1 MQCKLRLSQ
10 GKFSRFIGE
19 INFIMSSNNVKGK
32 RTCWKFQVITIL
44 SIELIKVKLVCK
56 GVSHSGRDTHESS
69 WCAIV
74 SLLTSMLG
82 HVLLCYTITYFT
94 FSLTLQQ
101 LHIFTIYRK
110 YFLTVCIYFCHIAQ
124 SQNNCSQYSQ
134 TTLFLFPV
142 CQVCVFRLN
151 ICTEKFFELWT
162 AITLPIYLIYFLAY
176 VNRNECNL
184 ARKSV

>member
-1 MQCKLRLSQ
+1 M
-10 GKFSRFIGE
+10 
-19 INFIMSSNNVKGK
+19 
-32 RTCWKFQVITIL
+32 
-44 SIELIKVKLVCK
+44 KLVCK
-56 GVSHSGRDTHESS
+56 GVGHSGRYTHESS

-134 TTLFLFPV
+134 TTVSFPCLSSLCFSSEHLYRKILLIMNCNYTAYLSDLLFDL
-142 CQVCVFRLN
+142 C
-151 ICTEKFFELWT
+151 
-162 AITLPIYLIYFLAY
+162 
-176 VNRNECNL
+176 
-184 ARKSV
+184 